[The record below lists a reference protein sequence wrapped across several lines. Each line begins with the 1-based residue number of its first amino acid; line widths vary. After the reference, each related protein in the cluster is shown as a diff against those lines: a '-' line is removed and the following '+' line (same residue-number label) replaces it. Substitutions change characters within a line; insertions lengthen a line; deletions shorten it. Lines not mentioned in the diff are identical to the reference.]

1 MMTPQD
7 DKELHR
13 LADMLQ
19 AIDRQLGPDTPLREA
34 LVKAG
39 IALSHGFIRG
49 SRSKIEEDYRFL
61 RDLPK
66 VRV

>member
-1 MMTPQD
+1 MIPQD

-19 AIDRQLGPDTPLREA
+19 VIDRQLGPDTPLREG

-39 IALSHGFIRG
+39 IALSHAFIHG

-66 VRV
+66 ESV

>member
-1 MMTPQD
+1 MTPED

-19 AIDRQLGPDTPLREA
+19 VIDRQLCPDTPLREA

-39 IALSHGFIRG
+39 IALSHGFIHGARP
-49 SRSKIEEDYRFL
+49 KIEEDYRFL
-61 RDLPK
+61 RDLRK
-66 VRV
+66 ETV